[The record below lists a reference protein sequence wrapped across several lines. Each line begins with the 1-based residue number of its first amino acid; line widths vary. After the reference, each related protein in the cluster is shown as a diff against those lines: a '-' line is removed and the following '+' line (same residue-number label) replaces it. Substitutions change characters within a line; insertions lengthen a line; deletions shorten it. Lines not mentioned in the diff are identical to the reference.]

1 MDLDRVRMILEEN
14 FEEYT
19 VSIMLKNYK
28 RYGRHVKFETNKEY
42 IVLDL
47 NYNIMEIKNNDSE

>member
-28 RYGRHVKFETNKEY
+28 RYGRYVKFETNKEY